1 MKYRHFPAAALAAGL
16 LFCTLFSGLTA
27 YADDKKSELTQKQTD
42 TRQEYEAAQSALEE
56 LQNEQTQTESEVA
69 ALTGQAA
76 ELAGQITAVTDAVQN
91 AQTVLDERQAAADAA
106 RAALDAKQAE
116 YNARLAVCREQLRAM
131 QRLDGGGAVW
141 LLAQA
146 KSLYQLLTFDA
157 ILQQMSARNSTVL
170 AELDAEAAALEQARA
185 AADEAARQA
194 ADAKA
199 ALEQQQAALADTQTA
214 LESALLDANSTLT
227 AQQAA
232 AQAQAAVTDAAKKA
246 YEDATAALDAY
257 VREQS
262 RRYTTADLHL
272 TSLDFRCPLDSYGRI
287 TTQFAEPDPWGI
299 PHRGTD
305 FAAPG
310 GTPIYAIADGVVS
323 AARTMNSYGNCV
335 QVSHGTA
342 DDGHRYDSL
351 YAHMSSIAVA
361 QGATVQK
368 GDLLGYVGNT
378 GNVYGAARALLTL
391 LAVVLRPAVRAA
403 DSFKAALTHPRQLAG
418 YAVPLLAAGVLAW
431 FERTALTRPFVLR
444 VEVGGQVVGYVTDEQ
459 AFDAARAD
467 VQARLTGVAGWNV
480 QPAYTLV
487 MADADTRPMTERET
501 ADAILRAAGGEITEG
516 TAVYLDGALRF
527 VTDEGDHLRQFLYA
541 VRAPWQTDGVQTD
554 FVHALRLVDGIYP
567 AAAITPYRDLTAALR
582 ADDLLQVK
590 AVRYETVTR
599 ELSFETQTIED
610 AGLDFGKTE
619 TVQAG
624 QNGSELVTSEITTV
638 AGEVVSTR
646 VVDVQLVQA
655 SVPEV
660 IHRGTR
666 LKSGMIGRLG
676 TGSFLWPVPGYSGI
690 SRWASLPYGHR
701 GVDITAP
708 YGTPIYAADAGTV
721 IAAQWHNHPT
731 MSWGYYV
738 EIDHG
743 NGYKTLYAH
752 MSSFVVQAGQT
763 VEKGQLIG
771 YVGAT
776 GAATGPHC
784 HFEMYYNNALISARN
799 VFPDM

>member
-27 YADDKKSELTQKQTD
+27 YADDKKSELTQKQTE
-42 TRQEYEAAQSALEE
+42 TRQEYETAQSALEE

-116 YNARLAVCREQLRAM
+116 YDARLAVCREQLRAM

-157 ILQQMSARNSTVL
+157 VLQQMSARNSTVL

-214 LESALLDANSTLT
+214 LEAALLDANSTLT

-310 GTPIYAIADGVVS
+310 GTPIYA
-323 AARTMNSYGNCV
+323 AAS
-335 QVSHGTA
+335 
-342 DDGHRYDSL
+342 
-351 YAHMSSIAVA
+351 
-361 QGATVQK
+361 
-368 GDLLGYVGNT
+368 GYV
-378 GNVYGAARALLTL
+378 
-391 LAVVLRPAVRAA
+391 
-403 DSFKAALTHPRQLAG
+403 Q
-418 YAVPLLAAGVLAW
+418 
-431 FERTALTRPFVLR
+431 
-444 VEVGGQVVGYVTDEQ
+444 
-459 AFDAARAD
+459 
-467 VQARLTGVAGWNV
+467 VAGWSSGGYGNYVIIYHGKMSDGNQYSTLYGHMRSVATSAGKYV
-480 QPAYTLV
+480 QQ
-487 MADADTRPMTERET
+487 
-501 ADAILRAAGGEITEG
+501 GEI
-516 TAVYLDGALRF
+516 
-527 VTDEGDHLRQFLYA
+527 
-541 VRAPWQTDGVQTD
+541 
-554 FVHALRLVDGIYP
+554 
-567 AAAITPYRDLTAALR
+567 
-582 ADDLLQVK
+582 
-590 AVRYETVTR
+590 
-599 ELSFETQTIED
+599 
-610 AGLDFGKTE
+610 
-619 TVQAG
+619 
-624 QNGSELVTSEITTV
+624 
-638 AGEVVSTR
+638 
-646 VVDVQLVQA
+646 
-655 SVPEV
+655 
-660 IHRGTR
+660 
-666 LKSGMIGRLG
+666 
-676 TGSFLWPVPGYSGI
+676 
-690 SRWASLPYGHR
+690 
-701 GVDITAP
+701 
-708 YGTPIYAADAGTV
+708 
-721 IAAQWHNHPT
+721 
-731 MSWGYYV
+731 
-738 EIDHG
+738 
-743 NGYKTLYAH
+743 
-752 MSSFVVQAGQT
+752 
-763 VEKGQLIG
+763 IG
-771 YVGAT
+771 YVGST
-776 GAATGPHC
+776 GNSTGNHL
-784 HFEMYYNNALISARN
+784 HLEVWKGGSKANAVNPRGYI
-799 VFPDM
+799 PMK

>member
-27 YADDKKSELTQKQTD
+27 YADDKKGELTQKQTE

-76 ELAGQITAVTDAVQN
+76 ELAGQITAVTAAVQN

-116 YNARLAVCREQLRAM
+116 YDARLAVCREQLRAM

-157 ILQQMSARNSTVL
+157 VLQQMSARNSTVL
-170 AELDAEAAALEQARA
+170 AELDTEAAALE
-185 AADEAARQA
+185 
-194 ADAKA
+194 
-199 ALEQQQAALADTQTA
+199 
-214 LESALLDANSTLT
+214 
-227 AQQAA
+227 
-232 AQAQAAVTDAAKKA
+232 QAAVTDAAKKA

-361 QGATVQK
+361 QGAAVQK

-378 GNVYGAARALLTL
+378 GNVYGAGG
-391 LAVVLRPAVRAA
+391 
-403 DSFKAALTHPRQLAG
+403 G
-418 YAVPLLAAGVLAW
+418 YHLHL
-431 FERTALTRPFVLR
+431 ELR
-444 VEVGGQVVGYVTDEQ
+444 V
-459 AFDAARAD
+459 
-467 VQARLTGVAGWNV
+467 
-480 QPAYTLV
+480 
-487 MADADTRPMTERET
+487 
-501 ADAILRAAGGEITEG
+501 
-516 TAVYLDGALRF
+516 DGSRVDPLGF
-527 VTDEGDHLRQFLYA
+527 V
-541 VRAPWQTDGVQTD
+541 
-554 FVHALRLVDGIYP
+554 
-567 AAAITPYRDLTAALR
+567 
-582 ADDLLQVK
+582 
-590 AVRYETVTR
+590 
-599 ELSFETQTIED
+599 
-610 AGLDFGKTE
+610 
-619 TVQAG
+619 
-624 QNGSELVTSEITTV
+624 
-638 AGEVVSTR
+638 
-646 VVDVQLVQA
+646 
-655 SVPEV
+655 
-660 IHRGTR
+660 
-666 LKSGMIGRLG
+666 
-676 TGSFLWPVPGYSGI
+676 
-690 SRWASLPYGHR
+690 
-701 GVDITAP
+701 
-708 YGTPIYAADAGTV
+708 
-721 IAAQWHNHPT
+721 PT
-731 MSWGYYV
+731 
-738 EIDHG
+738 H
-743 NGYKTLYAH
+743 
-752 MSSFVVQAGQT
+752 
-763 VEKGQLIG
+763 
-771 YVGAT
+771 
-776 GAATGPHC
+776 
-784 HFEMYYNNALISARN
+784 
-799 VFPDM
+799 